1 MSVDTKPSHVENPA
15 ADPEQGGLSRR
26 AFFRGVGALTTTAAA
41 TAAATGGGREA
52 QAAPALSPLPVLP
65 PGGPPSPLLRMQG
78 DVRRA
83 LAKPI
88 EQRRWGMAID
98 VRKCVGCSACTVAC
112 AVENKLPP
120 GMFYRVV
127 LEETT
132 GDYPNVRRRF
142 FARPCLQCDAPPCV
156 PVCPVTPVKATRK
169 RPDGIVEIDYETCI
183 GCGLCVVACPY
194 EARALDTGDFFT
206 DGTPRREAYESVAAY
221 EYGRE
226 WKRDGTSLPVSKAR
240 KCHFC
245 LHRLEA
251 GMLPACVTT
260 CICGGVYFGD
270 LNDPASLVREL
281 AGLSNVVRLKEELGT
296 KPQVFHLV

>member
-1 MSVDTKPSHVENPA
+1 MTVDTETTRESSPT
-15 ADPEQGGLSRR
+15 QGKMPRR
-26 AFFRGVGALTTTAAA
+26 AFLEALGALASGVAVTTRSPAPAAA
-41 TAAATGGGREA
+41 
-52 QAAPALSPLPVLP
+52 APPSTPLPTLP
-65 PGGPPSPLLRMQG
+65 AGGPENLLLRMQA

-83 LAKPI
+83 IGKPV
-88 EQRRWGMAID
+88 EQRRWVMGID

-132 GDYPNVRRRF
+132 GEYPDVRRRF
-142 FARPCLQCDAPPCV
+142 FARPCLHCDNPPCV
-156 PVCPVTPVKATRK
+156 EPCPVTPVKATRK
-169 RPDGIVEIDYETCI
+169 RPDGVVEIDYETCI

-194 EARALDTGDFFT
+194 GARALDNGDFFT
-206 DGTPRREAYESVAAY
+206 EGTPQRQAYEGVPAY

-260 CICGGVYFGD
+260 CICNGVYVGD
-270 LNDPASLVREL
+270 LNDPQSLIREF
-281 AGLSNVVRLKEELGT
+281 AGKSNVVRLREELGT
-296 KPQVFHLV
+296 KPSVFHIV

>member
-1 MSVDTKPSHVENPA
+1 MTAETETTPRSQAKREGMP
-15 ADPEQGGLSRR
+15 RR
-26 AFFRGVGALTTTAAA
+26 AFLEAVSALAAVVAIPGREPATAEAAA
-41 TAAATGGGREA
+41 
-52 QAAPALSPLPVLP
+52 
-65 PGGPPSPLLRMQG
+65 GGPPLPTLPAGGPDSLLLRMQA

-83 LAKPI
+83 LDKPV
-88 EQRRWGMAID
+88 EQRRWVMAMD
-98 VRKCVGCSACTVAC
+98 TRKCVGCSACTVAC

-132 GDYPNVRRRF
+132 GDYPDVRRRF
-142 FARPCLQCDAPPCV
+142 FPRPCLHCDEPPCI
-156 PVCPVTPVKATRK
+156 PPCPVTPVKATRK

-183 GCGLCVVACPY
+183 GCGLCVAACPY
-194 EARALDTGDFFT
+194 GARALDNGDFFT
-206 DGTPRREAYESVAAY
+206 DGTPQRQAYESVPAY

-240 KCHFC
+240 KCHLC

-260 CICGGVYFGD
+260 CICNGVYLGD
-270 LNDPASLVREL
+270 LNDPQSLIREL
-281 AGLSNVVRLKEELGT
+281 AGKSNVVRLREELGT
-296 KPQVFHLV
+296 KPSVFHIV